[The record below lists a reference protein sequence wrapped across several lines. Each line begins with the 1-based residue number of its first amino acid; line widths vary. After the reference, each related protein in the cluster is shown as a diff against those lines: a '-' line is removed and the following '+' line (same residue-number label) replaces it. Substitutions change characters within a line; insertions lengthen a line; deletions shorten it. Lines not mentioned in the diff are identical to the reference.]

1 MKPHFLARYNV
12 NRFSQEAMLLN
23 NVKLKG
29 RNASIL
35 VVLERF
41 GEKRKIKSLFRV
53 IAGKNEILQN
63 TQCHW

>member
-29 RNASIL
+29 RKL
-35 VVLERF
+35 LPFWEGF
-41 GEKRKIKSLFRV
+41 GEKRRIRSLFRV